1 MLPPWFFGNVSIAG
15 CCRAVRQRALWREG
29 RADRPPPI
37 GPGGLQSAERR
48 ASLPRRNA
56 QNDGAVPVSTPPLKP
71 LGLMQ
76 VLAPLLAVL
85 LAVVVALLAAW
96 ALSLPAPA

>member
-1 MLPPWFFGNVSIAG
+1 LHP
-15 CCRAVRQRALWREG
+15 
-29 RADRPPPI
+29 
-37 GPGGLQSAERR
+37 LQRR
-48 ASLPRRNA
+48 ASLPAPETRS
-56 QNDGAVPVSTPPLKP
+56 NDGAVPLSTPPLKP

-96 ALSLPAPA
+96 ALSLPTPT

>member
-1 MLPPWFFGNVSIAG
+1 M
-15 CCRAVRQRALWREG
+15 
-29 RADRPPPI
+29 
-37 GPGGLQSAERR
+37 
-48 ASLPRRNA
+48 
-56 QNDGAVPVSTPPLKP
+56 STPPLKP

-96 ALSLPAPA
+96 ALSLPAPAQGATAIQSNRHMLYGMGNSGFCPGCSCMSTAARSAAVPA

>member
-1 MLPPWFFGNVSIAG
+1 M
-15 CCRAVRQRALWREG
+15 
-29 RADRPPPI
+29 
-37 GPGGLQSAERR
+37 QSAERR

>member
-1 MLPPWFFGNVSIAG
+1 M
-15 CCRAVRQRALWREG
+15 
-29 RADRPPPI
+29 
-37 GPGGLQSAERR
+37 
-48 ASLPRRNA
+48 
-56 QNDGAVPVSTPPLKP
+56 
-71 LGLMQ
+71 MQ

>member
-1 MLPPWFFGNVSIAG
+1 
-15 CCRAVRQRALWREG
+15 
-29 RADRPPPI
+29 
-37 GPGGLQSAERR
+37 
-48 ASLPRRNA
+48 
-56 QNDGAVPVSTPPLKP
+56 
-71 LGLMQ
+71 MQ